1 MVVTNYLLSGM
12 ILQVVCC
19 NRYHQLYGFI
29 HPSWF
34 SPDFWKKSQQVPNQ
48 SAGCITLTSSL
59 STRSTAGSPFLYL
72 KRQLSDASPHPSHV
86 MCWSPERIEFGGVFH
101 QPIWRKRCASKKL
114 ETVSLGMK
122 IKHIGK
128 DHLGRLLVRGLCL
141 SKAKMFVF

>member
-12 ILQVVCC
+12 ILQVVAAIDITS
-19 NRYHQLYGFI
+19 YMVLYIPVGFRRI
-29 HPSWF
+29 SE
-34 SPDFWKKSQQVPNQ
+34 KKPTGTQPIRGLHHLDVQ
-48 SAGCITLTSSL
+48 SLDQIDRWQPLL
-59 STRSTAGSPFLYL
+59 VLE
-72 KRQLSDASPHPSHV
+72 RQLSDASPHPSHV